1 MKNLNFVALD
11 FETANAYRR
20 SACSIGM
27 VKVEDGKI
35 VDVKIEYP
43 KSFTEQMLEY
53 SKNYSYLPAI
63 N

>member
-1 MKNLNFVALD
+1 MK
-11 FETANAYRR
+11 
-20 SACSIGM
+20 
-27 VKVEDGKI
+27 DGKI

-53 SKNYSYLPAI
+53 SKNYSFLPAI